1 MNFQRLFLTSEKEDR
16 EMSFIKWVGGK
27 SKLLNKVVPKLI
39 NEIKPGT
46 TYLDPFIGSGSVLIE
61 LMTEYEKKGG
71 KLNEVDWRVN
81 DVNKELIT
89 SFLMIKF
96 DVENLIK
103 LLNRLELKYVET
115 EKKDELYYLM
125 RDYYNEMISGED
137 ITLLFVSDLGID
149 EGDEILN
156 EIDDLLNLSIASLFI
171 FLNKT
176 CFRGLYRVNKN
187 GSFNVPFGNYKNPKL
202 VNPEELRRLSY
213 MFRYV
218 KFYDSDYKTLL
229 EHNMK
234 STTIIYLDPPY
245 FDTFNDYSN
254 INFNHDDFY
263 GVIKMMNS
271 KNDVHLVISNSFTFS
286 EKYDLSEFEVEEI
299 MINDK
304 INSKSPNSSRKEIIA
319 ISKNKVI

>member
-1 MNFQRLFLTSEKEDR
+1 
-16 EMSFIKWVGGK
+16 MSFIKWVGGK

-39 NEIKPGT
+39 NEIKPGI
-46 TYLDPFIGSGSVLIE
+46 TYLEPFIGSGSVLIE
-61 LMTEYEKKGG
+61 LMIEYEKKGG
-71 KLNEVDWRVN
+71 KLNEVDWKVN

-96 DVENLIK
+96 DVENLIMM
-103 LLNRLELKYVET
+103 LNRLEMKYTET

-125 RDYYNEMISGED
+125 RDYYNELINGED
-137 ITLLFVSDLGID
+137 VSLLFVSDLGID
-149 EGDEILN
+149 ENDEILN

-202 VNPEELRRLSY
+202 ANPEELRRLSY
-213 MFRYV
+213 LFKFV
-218 KFYDSDYKTLL
+218 KFYDSDYKTFL

-254 INFNHDDFY
+254 TNFSHDDFY
-263 GVIKMMNS
+263 DVIKMMNS
-271 KNDVHLVISNSFTFS
+271 KNNVHLVISNSFAFS

-299 MINDK
+299 TINDK

-319 ISKNKVI
+319 ISKNNMSSKVKLKLN

>member
-1 MNFQRLFLTSEKEDR
+1 
-16 EMSFIKWVGGK
+16 MSFIKWVGGK

-46 TYLDPFIGSGSVLIE
+46 TYLEPFIGSGSVLIE

-89 SFLMIKF
+89 SFLTINF

-125 RDYYNEMISGED
+125 RDYYNEMISGVD
-137 ITLLFVSDLGID
+137 TTLLFISDLGID
-149 EGDEILN
+149 EDDEILN

-202 VNPEELRRLSY
+202 ANPEELRRLSY
-213 MFRYV
+213 LFRYV
-218 KFYDSDYKTLL
+218 KFYDSDYKTFLK
-229 EHNMK
+229 HNMK
-234 STTIIYLDPPY
+234 SPTIIYLDPPY

-263 GVIKMMNS
+263 DIIKMINS
-271 KNDVHLVISNSFTFS
+271 KNNVHLVISNSFAFS
-286 EKYDLSEFEVEEI
+286 EKYDLSEFEVEEL

-319 ISKNKVI
+319 MSKNKVI